1 MNHSG
6 HPFWKFS
13 LPLYAR
19 PGVAET
25 SLALQDRCNAD
36 VNMLFFV
43 L

>member
-13 LPLYAR
+13 LQLYAR
-19 PGVAET
+19 PGVSET
-25 SLALQDRCNAD
+25 SLALQDRCDAD